1 MSRGTR
7 KVQITHL
14 LGNTALT
21 HGDIARTVGCSTK
34 TVQRVAKEIKP
45 DADEALSKL
54 EEYQTLLNKH
64 LPIKNRVELITK
76 IAKKADSNPFA
87 AMRAL
92 ERADDLDGII
102 TARDESRRP
111 SQDSGETR
119 PMFILPA
126 GTHIN
131 VTVNP
136 IESEKPEE
144 IDVTPKGNSEDMP
157 S

>member
-1 MSRGTR
+1 MSRDTR

-14 LGNTALT
+14 LGNPALT
-21 HGDIARTVGCSTK
+21 HDDIARTVGCSTK

-45 DADEALSKL
+45 DVDEALSKL
-54 EEYQTLLNKH
+54 EKYQTLLNKH
-64 LPIKNRVELITK
+64 LPIENRVELITK

-111 SQDSGETR
+111 SQESGETR
-119 PMFILPA
+119 PMFILPP
-126 GTHIN
+126 GTQIS
-131 VTVNP
+131 VSVKT
-136 IESEKPEE
+136 IENEKPKE
-144 IDVTPKGNSEDMP
+144 IDVTPRGNK
-157 S
+157 